1 MNGSRA
7 RERMPLRL
15 NCKEYREKYAQW
27 AKIRTDLFH
36 CYENPLIAAIEIK
49 LNLEESN
56 AF

>member
-1 MNGSRA
+1 MNGSPA

-15 NCKEYREKYAQW
+15 SCKEYREKYAQW

-36 CYENPLIAAIEIK
+36 CYENPLIAAIEVK